1 MIEFD
6 EVIEMTEEEEPVL
19 TEEEAGWMRRH
30 PTGLHRKEY
39 TTLSRIRREYTNE
52 SSVRN

>member
-19 TEEEAGWMRRH
+19 TEEEAGWKCDIQ
-30 PTGLHRKEY
+30 PACTE
-39 TTLSRIRREYTNE
+39 
-52 SSVRN
+52 RNIPHYSA